1 MDFSS
6 KTDLD
11 MSVFINTLHQ
21 TLCLIG

>member
-6 KTDLD
+6 KADLD

-21 TLCLIG
+21 TLCSIG